1 VIGDLIAGLL
11 GKVLDRAWPDPA
23 QKAAAAQAIAE
34 LQQAG
39 EFKQIDAQLAAIK
52 MQTDINAVE
61 AASSDPFTS
70 RWRPFIGW
78 VCGAGFAWNFIG
90 LPVARLLCDVFGHPL
105 AIAPADMSEMLPV
118 LLGMLGLGGMRT
130 FEKVAGKA

>member
-1 VIGDLIAGLL
+1 MIGDLIAGLL

-39 EFKQIDAQLAAIK
+39 EFKRLDVELAQLQ
-52 MQTDINAVE
+52 MQADINKTE
-61 AASSDPFTS
+61 AASGDPFAS

-78 VCGAGFAWNFIG
+78 TCGAAFGWNFIG
-90 LPVARLLCDVFGHPL
+90 LPVARLLCDLSGNPI
-105 AIAPADMSEMLPV
+105 AIAPADMSEMMPV
-118 LLGMLGLGGMRT
+118 LLGLLGLGGLRT
-130 FEKVAGKA
+130 YEKVARK